1 MSVCKLECNFLSQD
15 VNSELQTVQ
24 NVIEQLFEDLN
35 SYCECQIPI
44 SKISSEYVFVPDL
57 TNKP

>member
-1 MSVCKLECNFLSQD
+1 MDAE
-15 VNSELQTVQ
+15 SESRTVQ

-44 SKISSEYVFVPDL
+44 SKTPLSYLAVRI
-57 TNKP
+57 

>member
-44 SKISSEYVFVPDL
+44 SKISSEYAL
-57 TNKP
+57 YQN